1 MWIHACRLF
10 CGNLLAIGCC
20 FILPFFSNHLDAAET
35 VTEFE
40 PFLKTYCVS
49 CHGEEKQKGAVSTKI
64 LQYTT
69 TFFAVI
75 LSAQAS
81 F

>member
-20 FILPFFSNHLDAAET
+20 FILPFFSIHLDAAET
-35 VTEFE
+35 VAEFE

-49 CHGEEKQKGAVSTKI
+49 CHGEGKQKGDRRFDALTLSLSTE
-64 LQYTT
+64 
-69 TFFAVI
+69 A
-75 LSAQAS
+75 
-81 F
+81 